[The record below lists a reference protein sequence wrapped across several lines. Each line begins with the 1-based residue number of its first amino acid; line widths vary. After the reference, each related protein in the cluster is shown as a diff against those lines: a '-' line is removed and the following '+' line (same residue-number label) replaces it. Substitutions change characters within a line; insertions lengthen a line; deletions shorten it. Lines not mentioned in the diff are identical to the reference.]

1 MTAPTSEQSLSGR
14 ELTRDAYP
22 ELADRPF
29 LDEVLELFRC
39 VRDHDHDT
47 LSRLCDDDFGIVD
60 VDVDGSSRVVRDR
73 AGWEEWFTSLFAR
86 LSAMQAR
93 TDTVVD
99 ALDGLVAGDL
109 GYAVCEFTQLLE
121 VAGHVARFR
130 CVTTVVF
137 KRVDGRWVE
146 SRWHGSTISAD
157 VPEALARMQAG
168 AG

>member
-1 MTAPTSEQSLSGR
+1 MTAPTHEQSLAGR
-14 ELTRDAYP
+14 PLTRRAYP
-22 ELADRPF
+22 ELAGRPF

-60 VDVDGSSRVVRDR
+60 VDTDGSARVIRDR
-73 AGWEEWFTSLFAR
+73 AGWEDWFTGLFAR
-86 LSAMQAR
+86 LTAGGMR

-99 ALDGLVAGDL
+99 ALDGLVSGDL

-130 CVTTVVF
+130 CITTIVF

-146 SRWHGSTISAD
+146 SRWHASTLSAE
-157 VPEALARMQAG
+157 VPEALARLQAG
-168 AG
+168 EG